1 VHKGQG
7 RAILEG
13 RTMTVVPGMSVV
25 APPCTWH
32 GLRNTGTGDLHIAW
46 LASPPGVEVFFR
58 ELSRLS
64 GSADAATIQA
74 IAQRYGV
81 EFRPDEELAQA
92 AVPVSRHRRRR
103 HRGGERRLTKP
114 REVPAIGQPLS
125 PSSLGPT
132 RAGVEGGVAPTASS
146 QVSSPTVAPSV
157 GAHRRHRRP
166 RGRSR
171 DSSGPHSPSQRAT
184 QPLPPP
190 PTSPT
195 APHREPQE
203 TSAATPH
210 GSRQPS
216 PSRHAPRRGHPQR
229 RGHMKEV
236 YMGGRWV
243 QVSGEGPVISPGHE
257 RSTQPPKSSRRDDD
271 TPRGPLSVPL

>member
-1 VHKGQG
+1 MHKGQG
-7 RAILEG
+7 RAMLEG

-25 APPCTWH
+25 APPRTWH

-64 GSADAATIQA
+64 GSADAAAIQA

-81 EFRPDEELAQA
+81 EFHPDEEGAHA
-92 AVPVSRHRRRR
+92 TVPASRHRHRR
-103 HRGGERRLTKP
+103 HRDRGNRPAQP
-114 REVPAIGQPLS
+114 RVVPAIGQL
-125 PSSLGPT
+125 
-132 RAGVEGGVAPTASS
+132 SS
-146 QVSSPTVAPSV
+146 QALPASANLPPVQDSAPPVSSSGLVPASTPSATTR
-157 GAHRRHRRP
+157 GRHRRS

-171 DSSGPHSPSQRAT
+171 SGSKARPPAQGT
-184 QPLPPP
+184 IQPLPHPAP
-190 PTSPT
+190 PT
-195 APHREPQE
+195 APHRELKEKNAAAPQGDLR
-203 TSAATPH
+203 P
-210 GSRQPS
+210 SRQP
-216 PSRHAPRRGHPQR
+216 PRRGRFHH
-229 RGHMKEV
+229 RGRIKEV

-257 RSTQPPKSSRRDDD
+257 RSAQPPKSPRRDED